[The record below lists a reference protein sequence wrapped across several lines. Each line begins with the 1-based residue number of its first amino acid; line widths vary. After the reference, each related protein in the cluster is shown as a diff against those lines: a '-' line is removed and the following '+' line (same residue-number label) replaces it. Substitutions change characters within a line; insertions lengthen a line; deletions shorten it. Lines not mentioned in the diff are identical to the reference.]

1 MKKKAIIA
9 LLVVG
14 IVVLPVAIRFCVSP
28 RKEIPSKE
36 LAYQQLGTQG
46 EQFVLEQIEGLPRD
60 SIIEKWGKPDGM
72 LSGFYGDIWELTDD
86 KRIIVY
92 YSAQS
97 TVEQIKFSQET
108 E

>member
-36 LAYQQLGTQG
+36 LAYQQLGT
-46 EQFVLEQIEGLPRD
+46 
-60 SIIEKWGKPDGM
+60 
-72 LSGFYGDIWELTDD
+72 
-86 KRIIVY
+86 
-92 YSAQS
+92 
-97 TVEQIKFSQET
+97 
-108 E
+108 

>member
-14 IVVLPVAIRFCVSP
+14 IVVLPVSIRFCVSP

-36 LAYQQLGTQG
+36 LAYQQLGTKG
-46 EQFVLEQIEGLPRD
+46 EQCVLEQIEGLPRD

-92 YSAQS
+92 YSAES
-97 TVEQIKFSQET
+97 TVEQIKFSQKT